1 MKTALTLTCVALVSL
16 LCLIHL
22 TACKSS
28 DTMTPATTMTAC
40 PMCKGQLQTT
50 PAKDVPVGKCQCTQ
64 CGKVAGP
71 YTPVE
76 LRVFL
81 GIDSMDTV
89 QYCPHCKMS
98 FGKCAECCKKSDAK

>member
-1 MKTALTLTCVALVSL
+1 MKTVLSLACVALVAVF
-16 LCLIHL
+16 CLVPL
-22 TACKSS
+22 TACKCS
-28 DTMTPATTMTAC
+28 DKMGAATTMTAC
-40 PMCKGQLQTT
+40 PMCKGQLQTMA
-50 PAKDVPVGKCQCTQ
+50 AKDVPTAKCQCTE

-71 YTPVE
+71 YTPPE

-98 FGKCAECCKKSDAK
+98 FGKCAECCKKTDMK